1 MVARWDLRSLT
12 SLWNRAASGSSPS
25 VEREDSTETAGK
37 AKRAEKSRKDENDRA
52 GQVSG
57 ARRHR
62 HLAGLRSVVAAVLP
76 DHLATCTWEKDGPR
90 VRAVRAERSLRI
102 SRVFLHL
109 HTSSSK
115 STCIYT
121 PFLASQLVSIHHF

>member
-37 AKRAEKSRKDENDRA
+37 AKRAKKSRRDENDFAEGVTSA

-102 SRVFLHL
+102 SRVRLEKEL
-109 HTSSSK
+109 CRAS
-115 STCIYT
+115 
-121 PFLASQLVSIHHF
+121 LAAGVV